1 MIEFRAGVAA
11 APGRD
16 LLRPTP
22 GEDIPRLPALRP
34 EPRVLAWRVARAV
47 WLARAGDRDRPLAA
61 AGRDFLDRPG
71 HVLGCGRAEIHGPA
85 EPLRFAPGIGDQ
97 LAAIASRH
105 EAVADAVAVIG
116 RHEESRLRDRAP
128 LPFRENGERR
138 GYRGENSGERK
149 HANRA
154 THG

>member
-1 MIEFRAGVAA
+1 MIEIRAGVAA

-16 LLRPTP
+16 LLRPRA

-61 AGRDFLDRPG
+61 AGRDYLDRPG

-85 EPLRFAPGIGDQ
+85 EPLSLAPGVGDQ
-97 LAAIASRH
+97 LAAIAAGG
-105 EAVADAVAVIG
+105 ETIADAVAVVG
-116 RHEESRLRDRAP
+116 RHEEGRLRDRGP
-128 LPFRENGERR
+128 LPLGENGERC
-138 GYRGENSGERK
+138 GCGGENSSERK
-149 HANRA
+149 H
-154 THG
+154 